1 MPIKET
7 KPISALLGVGV
18 INVSFSHQYN
28 ARSIKIYPLNLIFK
42 RIYVEPDL
50 IKQSLMHG

>member
-1 MPIKET
+1 MPIKEA

-18 INVSFSHQYN
+18 INISFSHQYN

-42 RIYVEPDL
+42 RIYVEAEL
-50 IKQSLMHG
+50 IRKS